1 MVILAPIITLNNNYI
16 TFITYC
22 EVKIMKA
29 YLEIVELKND
39 VITTSGDECVYEACP
54 GLEWDEFAMEG

>member
-29 YLEIVELKND
+29 YLEIVELNVND
-39 VITTSGDECVYEACP
+39 VVTTSGGDTPTEYDTP
-54 GLEWDEFAMEG
+54 LD